1 MYELN
6 ERMAGRKDEN
16 MSKKEVNG
24 QFGEEIDARMG
35 SGVRAKKLTGD
46 LI

>member
-16 MSKKEVNG
+16 MNKKEVSG
-24 QFGEEIDARMG
+24 QFGEEIDAGMRVY
-35 SGVRAKKLTGD
+35 VRVWVRD
-46 LI
+46 